1 MAVLEIRKFGDP
13 ILREKAKRV
22 KEIDGYIKKLID
34 DMKETLLSAG
44 GVGLA
49 APQVGVPLRVIIV
62 ALPDEEPFALIN
74 PEVTKREGERVVKEG
89 CLSFPGYWGEVKR
102 SIEVHVKGKGE
113 DGKER
118 KIKARELLAQ
128 VLEHEID
135 HLDGILFIDR
145 LESPDKLYR
154 EED

>member
-1 MAVLEIRKFGDP
+1 MVLEIRKFGDP
-13 ILREKAKRV
+13 ILRERARRV
-22 KEIDGYIKKLID
+22 REVDEYIRGLIE
-34 DMKETLLSAG
+34 DMKETLSEAG

-62 ALPDEEPFALIN
+62 ALPEEEPFALIN
-74 PEVTKREGERVVKEG
+74 PEVLRRSGERVVKEG

-102 SIEVHVKGKGE
+102 SIEVRVKGRDEKGRE
-113 DGKER
+113 VR
-118 KIKARELLAQ
+118 IKARELLAQ

-154 EED
+154 EEG

>member
-1 MAVLEIRKFGDP
+1 MVLEIRRFGDP
-13 ILREKAKRV
+13 ILRERARRV
-22 KEIDGYIKKLID
+22 REVDEYIRGLIE
-34 DMKETLLSAG
+34 DMKETLSEAG

-62 ALPDEEPFALIN
+62 ALPEEEPFALIN
-74 PEVTKREGERVVKEG
+74 PEVLRRSGERVVKEG

-102 SIEVHVKGKGE
+102 SIEVRVKGRDEKGRE
-113 DGKER
+113 VR
-118 KIKARELLAQ
+118 IKARELLAQ

-154 EED
+154 EEG